1 VDVKQTSCDDPA
13 EYGDQREG
21 RDAQVA
27 DFPEAVFIGME
38 STQPPDPS
46 IYFLDSKGAGLYHFS
61 IQLKLQRVLSP
72 KFDNTTFH
80 LNRDATAFTI
90 TPTRLVFMA
99 FGNLI
104 YVARIP

>member
-1 VDVKQTSCDDPA
+1 
-13 EYGDQREG
+13 
-21 RDAQVA
+21 
-27 DFPEAVFIGME
+27 
-38 STQPPDPS
+38 
-46 IYFLDSKGAGLYHFS
+46 
-61 IQLKLQRVLSP
+61 LKLQRVLSP